1 MNTDKKV
8 LIVEDEQDLRDAVV
22 TALGYEGIPTLQAV
36 DGEEG
41 LAMALREHPA
51 LILLDITMP
60 KMNGLDLLRALRKDD
75 WGKGA
80 QVVVMTASAGLEKV
94 AEVIEA
100 GGNEY
105 IQKTDITL
113 AGIVMKVK
121 EKLGV

>member
-41 LAMALREHPA
+41 LALALREHPD

-75 WGKGA
+75 WGRDA

-121 EKLGV
+121 EKFGI

>member
-75 WGKGA
+75 WGRDA

-121 EKLGV
+121 EKLGM